1 MDRGMGNKP
10 GVGIH
15 FSQVF
20 DVDPD
25 ELKSHGAFDV
35 SLVNDRRCSSIPFLL
50 FASKRAGDGAL
61 HDGMMR
67 YLSSR
72 IATAIGSP
80 DAKTLIPQ
88 RPNR

>member
-10 GVGIH
+10 GVDIH

-35 SLVNDRRCSSIPFLL
+35 SLVNDRRCSSISSSCSL
-50 FASKRAGDGAL
+50 ASEPGTG
-61 HDGMMR
+61 H
-67 YLSSR
+67 ST
-72 IATAIGSP
+72 TA
-80 DAKTLIPQ
+80 
-88 RPNR
+88 